1 MNEDINIKVEVL
13 SEDILLKTTKE
24 ELSNANGSTLQ
35 EKALNLIYESLK
47 IGEIFTNDGEVVKNG

>member
-1 MNEDINIKVEVL
+1 M

-35 EKALNLIYESLK
+35 EKALNLIHESLK